1 MTITPKY
8 ARTRQPMTIV
18 GRLCRATIVVVPAI
32 FIANSAV
39 AQNAPSTAPP
49 AASPD
54 LQKRVEQLEEQLV
67 DIQVVIGTLDSL
79 ARGAGGAP
87 APQTGGGLGAGFSD
101 GGAATDGRIAGLET
115 QIRALTAQL
124 EQLSRQVQSLQSGQA
139 APAIA
144 SPAVQAPQDLLP
156 PAGGPTGFG
165 STTVTP
171 QSNDPITGYLEQ
183 GGSPQNQ
190 GQGGATNPPT
200 EVAAIGPQAG
210 AGGNPKELYERAYGF
225 LLQQNY
231 GAAQTA
237 FSDFL
242 KNHPNDSLAGNA
254 QYWLGESYYV
264 TGNYRIALEA
274 FRDVM
279 NRFPDSPKA
288 PHAKLKI
295 GYSHFNLQEWP
306 EAERE
311 LKEVSARYPNDS
323 VARLAEIQL
332 RTMRIQGHIQ

>member
-1 MTITPKY
+1 
-8 ARTRQPMTIV
+8 MTIV

-254 QYWLGESYYV
+254 QYWLGESFYV
-264 TGNYRIALEA
+264 RGEYKSAASA
-274 FRDVM
+274 FLKGYEKYAKSSKAPDSLLKLAMSLDRLGQRDAACSSYVELA
-279 NRFPDSPKA
+279 NRFPRA
-288 PHAKLKI
+288 P
-295 GYSHFNLQEWP
+295 SHVKNRAQS
-306 EAERE
+306 ER
-311 LKEVSARYPNDS
+311 KRA
-323 VARLAEIQL
+323 
-332 RTMRIQGHIQ
+332 GC